1 MSRTRQAMALTAGA
15 LITAVALA
23 GCSSKAEVASGD
35 SNDGSIA
42 TDVGVTDTTITLGAL
57 TDQSA
62 VYAALGTTLVQGN
75 QLYFDQRNADGG
87 ICGREVELEVRDHAS
102 DVQTAVT
109 QFNELEPEILG
120 FVQLLGSPQVN
131 AVKGDIESG
140 DVPTFIASWS
150 SDFLGSDPIAIAGT
164 LYPIDV
170 VNGLQ
175 HLMDEGMIAEGD
187 TIGHVH
193 FPGDFGENALLGSQ
207 YFGEQSGIDVTA
219 VMVEPTATDLTAQV
233 TELADAGVS
242 AVVVSAGPRQ
252 TASVAALTTA
262 LGLDVPI
269 LSNGPG
275 FDPALL
281 DTPAA
286 QALLDR
292 LYVSVSYAPFASD
305 GEEAQAIAAGF
316 EELSPANGPTI
327 FVNYGYAVA
336 SIFGQALD
344 VACEAG
350 DLTRE
355 GVVTALRSLSAV
367 ETGIFPELNFE
378 DPDRSTSLD
387 SFILRASAETPGGLV
402 IEQEPFHSP
411 YAETFSE

>member
-1 MSRTRQAMALTAGA
+1 MHRSNQVRAAVVGVLALG
-15 LITAVALA
+15 LALA
-23 GCSSKAEVASGD
+23 GCTTSGG
-35 SNDGSIA
+35 SDGGSDDAIA
-42 TDVGVTDTTITLGAL
+42 TDYGVTDDTITLGVM

-62 VYAALGTTLVQGN
+62 VYAALGNTLVQGN

-87 ICGREVELEVRDHAS
+87 VCGRDVELVVRDHGS
-102 DVQTAVT
+102 DVQTAVS
-109 QFNELEPEILG
+109 QFNEIEPDILG

-131 AVKGDIESG
+131 AVSGEIKAADI
-140 DVPTFIASWS
+140 PTFIASWS

-170 VNGLQ
+170 INGLQ
-175 HLMDEGMIAEGD
+175 YLMDEGSIAKGG
-187 TIGHVH
+187 TVAHIH

-207 YFGEQSGIDVTA
+207 YFGEEKGIDVLA
-219 VMVEPTATDLTAQV
+219 VQVEPTATDLTAQIS
-233 TELADAGVS
+233 EIADADVS
-242 AVVVSAGPRQ
+242 AIVVSAGPRQ
-252 TASVAALTTA
+252 TASIAAVTTS

-292 LYVSVSYAPFASD
+292 LYVSVSYAPFGSEGD
-305 GEEAQAIAAGF
+305 ESQAIESTYG
-316 EELSPANGPTI
+316 ETYPDGKPTI

-344 VACEAG
+344 AACEAG
-350 DLTRE
+350 DLTRS
-355 GVVTALRSLSAV
+355 GVIDALRELPAI
-367 ETGIFPELNFE
+367 ETGIFPSLNFS
-378 DPDRSTSLD
+378 DPSASSSLQ
-387 SFILRASAETPGGLV
+387 SYVLRADADTPGGLV
-402 IEQEPFHSP
+402 IEQDLFESDL
-411 YAETFSE
+411 AGSFSG